1 MSTAHEPDRQH
12 YNLTFAILSIGA
24 VSFSLLQS
32 LVVPALPEI
41 QKALHASEASV
52 AWVLTAYLLSA
63 SVSTPIAGRL
73 GDMYGKE
80 RVLVIVLAALAL
92 GTLVSALATS
102 MNVLIAG
109 RVIQGIGGGV
119 FPVAFGIIRDEF
131 PRDRVAGGIGLL
143 SSILGIGGGLGVVLA
158 GPIVENLSYH
168 WLFWLPLIMIV
179 IATIATLLWV
189 PESPIKVPGSINW
202 MAGLLMSAGLTII
215 LVAISETTTW
225 GWTSPRTIGLL
236 ALGAIFI
243 GLWVRTELRSRV
255 PLIDMAMMRIR
266 GVWTTNLV
274 AFLLGVGMYASF
286 ILIPQYVQEPKSTG
300 YGLGTSITVSGL
312 YLLPSTLAMIVT
324 GQLAGRLEHRFGS
337 RPPLLAGAAFAIASF
352 AMLTVARSEP
362 WQILFAS
369 LLLGIG
375 IGLAFAAMPNLIVDN
390 VSQAQT
396 GVATGMNTV
405 LRTLGGALGGQIAA
419 TFLAEF
425 TGFRGLPT
433 DHAYTLA
440 FAMCT
445 GALIV
450 GLAAGFLIPTQRR
463 VAAAAPA
470 ADLAASRV
478 NA

>member
-1 MSTAHEPDRQH
+1 MSAVQPTHEDSGRQH
-12 YNLTFAILSIGA
+12 YNLTFAILAMGA
-24 VSFSLLQS
+24 ISFSLLQS

-80 RVLVIVLAALAL
+80 RLLVIVLAALAL

-102 MNVLIAG
+102 MGVLIAG

-119 FPVAFGIIRDEF
+119 FPLAFGIIRDEF

-158 GPIVENLSYH
+158 GPIVEKLSYH

-179 IATIATLLWV
+179 IATVATLLYV
-189 PESPIKVPGSINW
+189 PESPIKVPSTINW
-202 MAGLLMSAGLTII
+202 AAGLLMSAGLTTGLIA
-215 LVAISETTTW
+215 VSETTTW
-225 GWTSPRTIGLL
+225 GWTSPKTIALLAVSGILL
-236 ALGAIFI
+236 AL
-243 GLWVRTELRSRV
+243 WVLRELRSRV
-255 PLIDMAMMRIR
+255 PLIDMGMMRIR
-266 GVWTTNLV
+266 GVWTTNVV
-274 AFLLGVGMYASF
+274 AFLLGVGMYSSF

-300 YGLGTSITVSGL
+300 YGLAASITVSGL
-312 YLLPSTLAMIVT
+312 YLLPSTLAMVVM
-324 GQLAGRLEHRFGS
+324 GRLAGSLERRFGS

-352 AMLTVARSEP
+352 GLLTVARSQP
-362 WQILFAS
+362 WEILFAS

-390 VSQAQT
+390 VSQEQT

-425 TGFRGLPT
+425 TGFGGRPT

-445 GALIV
+445 GAMIV
-450 GLAAGFLIPTQRR
+450 GLAAGFAIPTQRR
-463 VAAAAPA
+463 AALQMNIAPA
-470 ADLAASRV
+470 ER
-478 NA
+478 